1 MRGLKIKKEK
11 PIVIASWGDTHP
23 NSTVG
28 LIPPR
33 GIALDDGGWY
43 RPSDVQ
49 LEIWNVYLEYW
60 DAVKERKREVGAE
73 QVWGVFGGEGVDDNK
88 YSKYQ
93 LATVN
98 ESVMLD
104 IGVSAMRPAMDVV
117 DRQFCLRSTEA
128 HSGGSSWMEERL
140 AKELGAEQDPDTG
153 NSSWWFLPMEKYG
166 VRSLFA
172 HHPYSTARRPWTI
185 GGGANRTAEM
195 IEADYNKT
203 QDPLPHFAVFH
214 HAHAYETSSDNH
226 EVDVTIC
233 YPFCV
238 TGALGH
244 RIGYSGRSSEIGGL
258 VYTLFPDGT
267 WDKKR
272 FRRTPRRKEP
282 WTDQ

>member
-1 MRGLKIKKEK
+1 MSKKKRKEK

-28 LIPPR
+28 LMPPN
-33 GIALDDGGWY
+33 GVVLDDGGTY
-43 RPSDVQ
+43 KPSAVQ
-49 LEIWNVYLEYW
+49 LEIWDVYLEYW
-60 DAVKERKREVGAE
+60 DAVRSVKNELGAE
-73 QVWGVFGGEGVDDNK
+73 CWGMFGGEGVDDNK
-88 YSKYQ
+88 HSKYQ
-93 LATVN
+93 LVSVN

-104 IGVSAMRPAMDVV
+104 IGVAVMRPAMDMV

-153 NSSWWFLPMEKYG
+153 NSSWWFITLLKYG
-166 VRSLFA
+166 VRAFFA
-172 HHPYSTARRPWTI
+172 HHPYSNSMRPWTH

-195 IEADYNKT
+195 IEADHGKT
-203 QDPLPHFAVFH
+203 RDECPDFACFH
-214 HAHAYETSSDNH
+214 HVHHFEDSGETH
-226 EVDVTIC
+226 EVRVFYN

-238 TGALGH
+238 TNAFGH
-244 RIGYSGRSSEIGGL
+244 RIGFSGRSMEIGGMI
-258 VYTLFPDGT
+258 FIIWPDGT
-267 WDKKR
+267 WGYKR